1 MSLSYLNFRF
11 IGEVYRV
18 PYSRMILEQSPS
30 ILTRIGIADTTP
42 ELACESGFVG
52 VLDL

>member
-18 PYSRMILEQSPS
+18 PYNRMILEQSPIDS
-30 ILTRIGIADTTP
+30 HKNRD
-42 ELACESGFVG
+42 CRYNSGVG
-52 VLDL
+52 V